1 MHEPAPEP
9 IDDCWN
15 RIGIR
20 GDRSCERLQAHIH
33 CRHCPVYAATARTLL
48 TRMAPSAQ
56 EAAPIDVPAATP
68 ERQSSLPV
76 LVFRVHAEWLAL
88 PTAALAE
95 VTPLRPV
102 HALPRRGGMVL
113 GVCNVRGRLLPCVS
127 LAVLL
132 DLPPAQDTHRDKPTP
147 RMLVMGGGS
156 GALVV
161 PVDDV
166 DGIQAVSASA
176 IGPLPHT
183 VSGAHYVR
191 GVIPHAGRSVGLLDD
206 ARLVQGIEGR
216 LG

>member
-1 MHEPAPEP
+1 MHESAP

-33 CRHCPVYAATARTLL
+33 CRHCPVYAASARTLL
-48 TRMAPSAQ
+48 TRVPPSVQQAAAIAEPTTTAER
-56 EAAPIDVPAATP
+56 EAT
-68 ERQSSLPV
+68 LPV
-76 LVFRVHAEWLAL
+76 LVFRLHAEWLAL

-102 HALPRRGGMVL
+102 HALPRRAGMVL

-132 DLPPAQDTHRDKPTP
+132 DLPPATAGDPRDKPTP

-161 PVDDV
+161 PVDDI
-166 DGIQAVSASA
+166 DGIQTVSLSA
-176 IGPLPHT
+176 IGPLPRT
-183 VSGAHYVR
+183 VSGTHYVR
-191 GVIPHAGRSVGLLDD
+191 GVIRHGARTVGLLDE
-206 ARLVQGIEGR
+206 ARLLQAIEGR